1 MTTEPDENRQC
12 GECPRWGSTPQ
23 CRPAI
28 GSGLMVTA
36 VATVYLSDAHG
47 DGAIVRAMRC
57 RAWDES
63 NEAARVAGS
72 GGSG

>member
-1 MTTEPDENRQC
+1 MRT
-12 GECPRWGSTPQ
+12 GSAASALVGAPH
-23 CRPAI
+23 RSAAPAI

-36 VATVYLSDAHG
+36 VATVYLSEARG

-57 RAWDES
+57 RALDES

-72 GGSG
+72 GAQG

>member
-1 MTTEPDENRQC
+1 MST
-12 GECPRWGSTPQ
+12 GSAASALVGAAHRSAAPT
-23 CRPAI
+23 A